1 MSDDRRKPWFK
12 FYTGDWRADPGLR
25 RCSFAA
31 RGLWADLLGLLWESE
46 RPGYLLIDG
55 APATIADLAKT
66 LGGDPAEIETL
77 LAELLR
83 RGVPG
88 QTPEG
93 IIFSRR
99 MVRDIAKA
107 EAGREAIERRWGP
120 EREANS
126 GPNRS
131 PITPEARGQKDS
143 LPSSEGRE
151 RAAPATGDLAS
162 EGDNGRK
169 RATRIP
175 GDWTIDDE
183 LRAYALERRLDPDAT
198 AAGFRD
204 YWTAEAGARA
214 RKLDWRAAFRVWCNR
229 EAAGGRGRQGHAG
242 AAPSVAAA
250 GAEVLARFRARGAA

>member
-1 MSDDRRKPWFK
+1 MTDDRRKPWFK

-93 IIFSRR
+93 IVFSRR

-120 EREANS
+120 DREAKS

-131 PITPEARGQKDS
+131 PITPETRDQKDS
-143 LPSSEGRE
+143 LPADAGRE
-151 RAAPATGDLAS
+151 NAREGATDGS
-162 EGDNGRK
+162 K

-175 GDWTIDDE
+175 ADWKLDDE
-183 LRAYALERRLDPDAT
+183 LRAYATERRLDAEQT

-204 YWTAEAGARA
+204 YWTAESGARA

-229 EAAGGRGRQGHAG
+229 EASGGRGRQGNAG